1 MRGGYEMTIRDIMTE
16 SPATC
21 TPETNLRDV
30 AQMMVE
36 CDCGAV
42 PVTGTNGAQGRAIG
56 IITDRDIV
64 TRVVAK
70 GQDPS
75 RQTVR
80 EAMTSSI
87 STVSAARAVSD
98 CVCILVIR
106 DRVYCTSGVAKDQ
119 FPRRQTVRDAMT
131 SSIVTVSADGD
142 VSECAALMEEH
153 QVRRLIVVD
162 EDERVVG
169 ICSQADIAL
178 HADAHLTGSLVEEIS
193 HGS

>member
-1 MRGGYEMTIRDIMTE
+1 MATSIIRAVSEKGAPVFVVVKKRGGYEMTIRDIMTE

-80 EAMTSSI
+80 
-87 STVSAARAVSD
+87 
-98 CVCILVIR
+98 
-106 DRVYCTSGVAKDQ
+106 
-119 FPRRQTVRDAMT
+119 DAMT
-131 SSIVTVSADGD
+131 SSIVTVRADGD
-142 VSECAALMEEH
+142 VSECASLMEEH